1 MLVIGY
7 GSIGCRHADAL
18 LTLGHD
24 VAVVS
29 RRRVD
34 FPQLYKTSELALNDF
49 APDYIVIA
57 SRTNEHRDDIQQ
69 IAKLGF
75 TGKLMIE
82 KPVYQHGDEHVPDQ
96 FARTKI
102 AFNLRFHPA
111 LQKFRALLK
120 TRTVH
125 AVTAYAGSY
134 LPDWRP
140 NTDYRKGYSA
150 IRAEGG
156 GVLRDLSHELDYLQW
171 IFGKWQR
178 LSAIGGNLGSLE
190 IDSDDVFSILFETQH
205 VPLISLS
212 LNYLDTTTRRDV
224 IALTDSGTVRL
235 DLVAGTVE
243 ADGKTETFSVDRND
257 TYFAQHNAMIENI
270 DDVIC
275 DLTEGLDVMR
285 MINAAEDA
293 ARSGTWVH
301 A

>member
-1 MLVIGY
+1 MLL
-7 GSIGCRHADAL
+7 A
-18 LTLGHD
+18 LGHD

-34 FPQLYKTSELALNDF
+34 FPQLYKTSALALYDF
-49 APDYIVIA
+49 APDYIVVA
-57 SRTNEHRDDIQQ
+57 SRTNEHRNDIQQ
-69 IAKLGF
+69 IAQLGF
-75 TGKLMIE
+75 AGKLMIE
-82 KPVYQHGDEHVPDQ
+82 KPVYQRGDEHVPDQ
-96 FARTKI
+96 FARTKV

-111 LQKFRALLK
+111 LQKFRTLLK

-178 LSAIGGNLGSLE
+178 LTAIGGNLGSLE

-205 VPLISLS
+205 VPSISLS
-212 LNYLDTTTRRDV
+212 LNYLDTTTRRNV

-235 DLVAGTVE
+235 DLVTGTVE
-243 ADGKTETFSVDRND
+243 ADGKTETFSIDRND
-257 TYFAQHNAMIENI
+257 TYFAQHNDMINNV
-270 DDVIC
+270 DDIIC
-275 DLTEGLDVMR
+275 DVTEGLDVMR
-285 MINAAEDA
+285 MINAVEDA
-293 ARSGTWVH
+293 AISGTWVH

>member
-1 MLVIGY
+1 MLL
-7 GSIGCRHADAL
+7 A
-18 LTLGHD
+18 LGHN

-34 FPQLYKTSELALNDF
+34 FPQLYKTSARALNDF

-57 SRTNEHRDDIQQ
+57 SRTSEHRDDIQQ
-69 IAKLGF
+69 LAKLGF

-82 KPVYQHGDEHVPDQ
+82 KPVYQHGAAIVPDQ
-96 FARTKI
+96 FARIKV

-111 LQKFRALLK
+111 LLEFRALLK

-150 IRAEGG
+150 LRAEGG

-178 LSAIGGNLGSLE
+178 LTAIGGNLGSLG
-190 IDSDDVFSILFETQH
+190 IDSDDVFSILFNTQH
-205 VPLISLS
+205 VPSISLS

-243 ADGKTETFSVDRND
+243 ADGKTETFSIDRNG
-257 TYFAQHNAMIENI
+257 TYFAQHNDMVNNV

-275 DLTEGLDVMR
+275 DVAEGLDVMR

-293 ARSGTWVH
+293 AISGIWVH